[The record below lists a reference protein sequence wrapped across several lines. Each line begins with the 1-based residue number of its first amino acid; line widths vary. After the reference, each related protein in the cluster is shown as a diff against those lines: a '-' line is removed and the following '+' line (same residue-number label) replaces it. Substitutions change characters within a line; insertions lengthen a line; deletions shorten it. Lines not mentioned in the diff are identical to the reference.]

1 MPVRTIRQHADVRP
15 LEVTEVAKQQMTV
28 DAVTLRLTQRHEV
41 RRLKLE
47 IRSEVERHDVV
58 CDEP

>member
-15 LEVTEVAKQQMTV
+15 TEVAEMPKQQMAV